1 MFRGMLQLKATQQ
14 ILASGQICVLGKC
27 AIESHKTFKEH
38 VQVSSPGF
46 PNSVPLSALHCSVPS
61 NKSTAFHSNVMWKK
75 NVWGNVFFI
84 FLFVET
90 VKISIFFDEYK
101 VR

>member
-27 AIESHKTFKEH
+27 AIESHKTFQEH

-46 PNSVPLSALHCSVPS
+46 PNSVPLSALHCSVLS
-61 NKSTAFHSNVMWKK
+61 NKSTAFHNVKSKK
-75 NVWGNVFFI
+75 YIFLYLYTTVQKVWGSRI
-84 FLFVET
+84 F
-90 VKISIFFDEYK
+90 
-101 VR
+101 